1 MLSNFAELHF
11 IFLENILGGNM
22 EIKNLR
28 RLRLLH
34 FLISILLIIFAVRLY
49 QFQIVDK
56 AIVKKQSDDSLSRTI
71 HIPATRGEIR
81 DRNGVILAYS
91 LETYDVY
98 IDKSKLVSL
107 DTAIQEIA
115 KAYPLA
121 SKTDIT
127 TEFQNSKDDMVLVI
141 KSVSIDYLKSLRAIS
156 DEAVSVKTKM
166 TRVYPNGS
174 LASHVLGITDV
185 DGKGIEGL
193 EATAQEWLAG
203 KDGEIETRTDELGR
217 KLAFA
222 ESVEV
227 KPVEG
232 YTIYTT
238 IDRTIQYYAE
248 QAIKTGYAFNEAKR
262 VTAIVQDA
270 KTGEILAMANAPDF
284 DPNNPKAFL
293 YESQAEA
300 YETAATEVDK
310 LNVYYNM
317 WRNPAV
323 SDLYEPGSTFKIF
336 TGLVGLEEAVV
347 SRNSKFYCYGFDEV
361 SGKKVRCWVYPKSH
375 EDESFEEG
383 FQDSCNVVFM
393 EVMKKLNRKAY
404 YDYLKSFGL
413 IDKSTIELG
422 GAKPITRAE
431 KDASVLDLANM
442 SFGHAISITPL
453 HVMNILETV
462 SNDGKLIQ
470 PSIINRV
477 ETESGEVIAQGN
489 RQVVGQVVSVD
500 TAKEM
505 REILT
510 TVITKGSGRKAYIPG
525 YTIGG
530 KTGTAIKSGAG
541 GYKDERKVYSSFAAI
556 VPSDKP
562 VFNVLVI
569 VDEPKNEVFG
579 SLVAAPIAREIIYN
593 TLQYLEVPSEA
604 VTGQAVVVIP
614 KLVGGTVANA
624 ISAAKNLGLTIQDID
639 TETGIPEDMNAVI
652 TKQYPLPGAL
662 SSRDNVVFIATK
674 VK

>member
-1 MLSNFAELHF
+1 
-11 IFLENILGGNM
+11 M

-28 RLRLLH
+28 RLRFIH
-34 FLISILLIIFAVRLY
+34 FMISLILIIFVARLY
-49 QFQIVDK
+49 QFQIIDK
-56 AIVKKQSDDSLSRTI
+56 HIVKKQSDLSMSRTI
-71 HIPATRGEIR
+71 QMPATRGEIR

-98 IDKSKLVSL
+98 IDKSKLINL
-107 DTAIQEIA
+107 DTAIQEIT

-121 SKTDIT
+121 SKTEMT
-127 TEFQNSKDDMVLVI
+127 TLFQESKDNEVLVL
-141 KSVSIDYLKSLRAIS
+141 KSVSIDYVKSIRAIS
-156 DEAVSVKTKM
+156 DDSILVKTKM

-174 LASHVLGITDV
+174 LASHVLGITNR

-193 EATAQEWLAG
+193 EATADSWLAG
-203 KDGEIETRTDELGR
+203 KDGSIETRTDELGR

-232 YTIYTT
+232 YTVYTT

-284 DPNNPKAFL
+284 DPNKPREFL
-293 YESQAEA
+293 YESQLKA
-300 YETAATEVDK
+300 YEAASTETDK
-310 LNVYYNM
+310 LNIYYNM

-347 SRNSKFYCYGFDEV
+347 SRNSKFVCYGFEEV
-361 SGKKVRCWVYPKSH
+361 SGKKVRCWVYPKTH
-375 EDESFEEG
+375 EDETFEEG

-393 EVMKKLNRKAY
+393 EVMKKLNRHAY

-413 IDKSTIELG
+413 VDKSTIELG
-422 GAKPITRAE
+422 GAKPISRQE

-442 SFGHAISITPL
+442 SFGHAISITPM

-477 ETESGEVIAQGN
+477 ETRTGEAIAQGN
-489 RQVVGQVVSVD
+489 RQVVGQVVSEA

-510 TVITKGSGRKAYIPG
+510 TVITKGSGKKAYIPG

-624 ISAAKNLGLTIQDID
+624 IAVSKQLGLTVQDIN
-639 TETGIPEDMNAVI
+639 TETGISEDLNAII
-652 TKQYPLPGAL
+652 TKQYPLPGTL
-662 SSRDNVVFIATK
+662 SSIDNVVFIATG